1 MNKKVIWYGI
11 RKPLTQAK
19 IDTIIPEP
27 RRRRSILG
35 RIIDWLDSPAGP
47 WSTVLLIG
55 FILSLA
61 AIYYWFWPTMIL
73 LSTAIE
79 G

>member
-35 RIIDWLDSPAGP
+35 RIIDRLDSPAGP
-47 WSTVLLIG
+47 WST
-55 FILSLA
+55 
-61 AIYYWFWPTMIL
+61 MIL
-73 LSTAIE
+73 IVFCLALFAAYLYLWPAASLVATAVK